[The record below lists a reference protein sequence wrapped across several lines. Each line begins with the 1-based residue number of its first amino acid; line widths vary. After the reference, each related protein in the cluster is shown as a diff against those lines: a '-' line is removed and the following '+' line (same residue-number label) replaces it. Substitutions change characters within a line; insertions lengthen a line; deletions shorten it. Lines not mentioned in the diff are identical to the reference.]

1 MNFNQKRIAASIMAT
16 AIIMPTMGNL
26 AYANESEVES
36 VSIES
41 RTITGNAVNFRKG
54 PGTNHESMGK
64 LYKGDS

>member
-41 RTITGNAVNFRKG
+41 RTITGNAVEF
-54 PGTNHESMGK
+54 
-64 LYKGDS
+64 